1 MVVANGLIVINEDQT
16 RIKKGD
22 LVTVQ
27 LLDDSLWWSETLPF

>member
-27 LLDDSLWWSETLPF
+27 LLDDSLWRSETLPF